1 MKRIRKPSRQTEQLL
16 AALLSRPSEWRY
28 GYDLTK
34 ELGLQSGTLYPLL
47 MRLSDQGFLDAEW
60 HAAERPGRPPRHA
73 YRLTHAGVSFAHS
86 NLASGAKR
94 SSPPRA
100 TA

>member
-1 MKRIRKPSRQTEQLL
+1 MKRNRKLSPQTAQLL
-16 AALLSRPSEWRY
+16 AALLSRPGEWRY

-47 MRLSDQGFLDAEW
+47 IRLSDQGLLDAEW
-60 HAAERPGRPPRHA
+60 HPAERPGRPPRHA
-73 YRLTHAGVSFAHS
+73 YRLTNAGISFAHAS
-86 NLASGAKR
+86 LALAPQPSAA
-94 SSPPRA
+94 PRA

>member
-1 MKRIRKPSRQTEQLL
+1 MRRNRKLSRQTEQLL
-16 AALLSRPSEWRY
+16 EALLSRPSEWRY

-47 MRLSDQGFLDAEW
+47 IRLSDQGLLEAEW
-60 HAAERPGRPPRHA
+60 HPAERPGRPPRHA
-73 YRLTHAGVSFAHS
+73 YRLTHSGVSFAHAS
-86 NLASGAKR
+86 LASAAKR
-94 SSPPRA
+94 SAPPRA